1 MNPSLFCW
9 TLLILTDVVLCR
21 TIDLSH
27 VIDRNSFTPSNA
39 PTYNWTVLSR
49 GQSYEGVYIESGAYS
64 VGEHVG
70 THIDAPAHF
79 VKGSK
84 TLEQLT
90 IEDTIAEGVMI
101 DCSEEARQDR
111 EYQVTLEKILDWET
125 KHGRIPDQAA
135 VIFNFG
141 WSAKFG
147 NPLEYIGDV
156 TGNISN
162 IVFPSVSEAAADFL
176 LHERDVKI
184 IGTDT
189 RSPDPMSLKG
199 KPLPRPHIHTT
210 YLPRDRLIV
219 ENLKGTDQLPAKNF
233 RFFANPTKFD
243 RGTGGQVRAFAMT
256 FDPKSAE
263 NDAPKFSAISCLIG
277 CLLSVLFCTYLL
289 VF

>member
-1 MNPSLFCW
+1 MNPNLFCW
-9 TLLILTDVVLCR
+9 TLLILMDVVLCR

-27 VIDRNSFTPSNA
+27 VIDRNSFA
-39 PTYNWTVLSR
+39 PFGAPKYNWSELFL
-49 GQSYEGVYIESGAYS
+49 GINLGVYMESGAYS
-64 VGEHVG
+64 IGEHVG
-70 THIDAPAHF
+70 THIDAPSHF
-79 VKGSK
+79 SKGSK
-84 TLEQLT
+84 TLEKLT

-111 EYQVTLEKILDWET
+111 EYQVTLEKIEEWEI
-125 KHGRIPDQAA
+125 KHGKIPDQAA

-147 NPLEYIGDV
+147 NPLDYVGDAK
-156 TGNISN
+156 GNISN
-162 IVFPSVSEAAADFL
+162 FVFPSISETVSDFL
-176 LHERDVKI
+176 LYKRNIKI

-189 RSPDPMSLKG
+189 VSPDAMKLRG

-256 FDPKSAE
+256 FDPKLEEE
-263 NDAPKFSAISCLIG
+263 NGAAKHSSMTASIVCLMSFLAAI
-277 CLLSVLFCTYLL
+277 VY
-289 VF
+289 